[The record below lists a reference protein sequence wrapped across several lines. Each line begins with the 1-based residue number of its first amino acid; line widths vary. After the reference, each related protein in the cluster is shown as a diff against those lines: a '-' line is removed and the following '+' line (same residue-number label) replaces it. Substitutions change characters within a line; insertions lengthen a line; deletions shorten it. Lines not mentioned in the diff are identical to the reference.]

1 MAYNFSRRD
10 FMKCAGVTVL
20 AVAAGGL
27 LTGCGGGGTDGTTIN
42 GLNRTAD
49 IHGVKF
55 TVTNLY
61 QEDAKLSI
69 GGVSGGYDNAEY
81 VFPQIKIENA
91 SGTPVSFVRTNFVP
105 KVDGKELEAEAGSAG
120 SYLKALAKGYIPLDV
135 NGLAIQN
142 NDVRNGV
149 LCYTFPK
156 TWKKLELTVY
166 ENANRSGAKVT
177 FVLNNPNPKK

>member
-27 LTGCGGGGTDGTTIN
+27 LTGCGGGSTGGTTIN
-42 GLNRTAD
+42 GLNKTAN
-49 IHGVKF
+49 IRGVKF

-69 GGVSGGYDNAEY
+69 GGITTGADNAEY

-91 SGTPVSFVRTNFVP
+91 SGTPVSIVRTNFVT
-105 KVDGKELEAEAGSAG
+105 KVDGQELEAEAGSAG
-120 SYLKALAKGYIPLDV
+120 SYLKALAKGYTPLDI
-135 NGLAIQN
+135 NGLAIYN
-142 NDVRNGV
+142 GDTRNGV

-166 ENANRSGAKVT
+166 ENANHTGDKVT
-177 FVLNNPNPKK
+177 FVLTNPNK

>member
-1 MAYNFSRRD
+1 MALNFSRRD

-27 LTGCGGGGTDGTTIN
+27 LTGCGGGSTGGTTIN
-42 GLNRTAD
+42 GLNKTAD

-55 TVTNLY
+55 TVTGLY

-69 GGVSGGYDNAEY
+69 GGITAGADNAEY
-81 VFPQIKIENA
+81 VFPQIKIENG
-91 SGTPVSFVRTNFVP
+91 SGGAVSFVRTNFVT
-105 KVDGKELEAEAGSAG
+105 KVDGEELDVEAGSGGA
-120 SYLKALAKGYIPLDV
+120 YVKALAKGYTPLDI
-135 NGLAIQN
+135 NALAIYN
-142 NDVRNGV
+142 GDTRNGV

-166 ENANRSGAKVT
+166 ENANHTGDKIT
-177 FVLNNPNPKK
+177 FVLTNPNK